1 MIEALKGVSHS
12 LSLALMLLCF
22 SKLRL
27 SLSEQL
33 EIKLQPKE
41 RVYQE
46 DGLNKNAISIAKT
59 EGHEDSR
66 KINVFSET
74 ESTKRCLKNNVHSL
88 ASLRFP

>member
-46 DGLNKNAISIAKT
+46 DGPKEIVVT
-59 EGHEDSR
+59 EGENR
-66 KINVFSET
+66 EEIRIKVPFFNMW
-74 ESTKRCLKNNVHSL
+74 KRFVHD
-88 ASLRFP
+88 